1 MSAWQRER
9 VRVVGW
15 EGVLCTAHRECPV
28 HPVDSHLIFLAST
41 FNYKQSN
48 QLVLDAPR
56 RRRVLCQQKSLH
68 DTYGPGCDFD
78 EAWVREA
85 WTRCGCGL
93 SLTMLALWQSRSE
106 DDFVHFA
113 VGRRTVSPAR
123 PATRPAVCR
132 LSSVVCC
139 VFVLWCMG
147 VCAYVWLAG
156 CHH

>member
-1 MSAWQRER
+1 M
-9 VRVVGW
+9 RVVGW

-85 WTRCGCGL
+85 WTISDYAGIVTIAQR
-93 SLTMLALWQSRSE
+93 
-106 DDFVHFA
+106 
-113 VGRRTVSPAR
+113 GRFCAFCSGQKDSQPGQASHK
-123 PATRPAVCR
+123 ASC